1 MSNITYI
8 GLLNGTLECY
18 AKNGSLEAYHYITK
32 NANNVVGNRAQICNF
47 KYALASAS
55 GLEKEAL
62 HIMKEAIIENKFW
75 YGYEYLMT
83 DDDLKPLHKH
93 EEFHRMVQLCK
104 EREEVAKNSEQV
116 HLKVIQEDGNMYNNL
131 FIALHGDQENIKIAE
146 PYWQS
151 ALSQDYL
158 LALPQSSQIQ
168 FSEGYVWDNVEKGSR
183 ELKEHYESII
193 ANNHSEPGH
202 TIIGGFS
209 AGARVALHA
218 ILTENIEVKGFIF
231 VAPWLPEVEEWEN
244 SLNILRDK
252 GIKGY
257 IVCGNQDEDC
267 FECTQKFVALLKKK
281 NIEHKYKV
289 IENLKHDYPE
299 NFEEI
304 LQEAVKY
311 IEDTG
316 LQKA

>member
-1 MSNITYI
+1 MSSITYI

-18 AKNGSLEAYHYITK
+18 VKNGSLEAYQYIAK
-32 NANNVVGNRAQICNF
+32 NADKVTDGNKAQIYNF

-75 YGYEYLMT
+75 YGHEYLMT
-83 DDDLKPLHKH
+83 DDDLKPLHRY
-93 EEFHRMVQLCK
+93 EEFHQMIQLCK
-104 EREEVAKNSEQV
+104 EREELAKKSEQF
-116 HLKVIQEDGNMYNNL
+116 HLKMLQGNSKIHNNL

-151 ALSQDYL
+151 AVSQGYL

-168 FSEGYVWDNVEKGSR
+168 FSEGYVWGNVEKGSQ
-183 ELKEHYESII
+183 ELKVHYESII
-193 ANNHSEPGH
+193 ANNYGEPGH

-209 AGARVALHA
+209 AGARVALHT

-231 VAPWLPEVEEWEN
+231 VAPWLPEVEEWEKL
-244 SLNILRDK
+244 LNTLKDRN
-252 GIKGY
+252 IKGY
-257 IVCGNQDEDC
+257 IVCGDQDEDC

-281 NIEHKYKV
+281 NVEYKYKV
-289 IENLKHDYPE
+289 IEGLKHDYPE
-299 NFEEI
+299 NFEET
-304 LQEAVKY
+304 LQEAVRY
-311 IEDTG
+311 IKGTD
-316 LQKA
+316 L

>member
-18 AKNGSLEAYHYITK
+18 TKNGSLEAYQYITK
-32 NANNVVGNRAQICNF
+32 NADKVTSGNKAQLYNF

-93 EEFHRMVQLCK
+93 EEFHQMVQLCK
-104 EREEVAKNSEQV
+104 EREEVAKKSEQV
-116 HLKVIQEDGNMYNNL
+116 HLKLIQGNSGIYNNL
-131 FIALHGDQENIKIAE
+131 FISLHGDQENMKIAA

-151 ALSQDYL
+151 VVPHGYL

-168 FSEGYVWDNVEKGSR
+168 FSEGYVWDHVEKGSR

-193 ANNHSEPGH
+193 ANNHGELDH

-209 AGARVALHA
+209 AGARVALHT
-218 ILTENIEVKGFIF
+218 ILKENIKVKGFIF
-231 VAPWLPEVEEWEN
+231 VAPWLPEVEEWEKL
-244 SLNILRDK
+244 LNTLKDR

-257 IVCGNQDEDC
+257 IVCGDQDEDC

-281 NIEHKYKV
+281 NIAYKYKV
-289 IENLKHDYPE
+289 IEGLKHDYPE

-304 LQEAVKY
+304 LQEAIRY
-311 IEDTG
+311 IEDTD
-316 LQKA
+316 L